1 MATVLWDTQIFSPQN
16 RRCPGLEL
24 GIQISPQFL
33 GCRTSSAQS
42 RARVLARRGLARLVS
57 SLADWGRPPANGEPG
72 WGGVGVAEH
81 LSLVSSGPQSPHSR
95 ILTSA
100 GRDGGHGQD
109 GSGLSRQ
116 CPVQGRGQF
125 VLREKHGSQQ
135 QRCHGVKWIMNDRCS
150 QYQNEDMPKIP
161 GPICWLFHNV
171 QH

>member
-42 RARVLARRGLARLVS
+42 RARVLARRGLATLVS

-95 ILTSA
+95 ILTPARKGWRTRSGWVRSLKTMSSA
-100 GRDGGHGQD
+100 GTRTVRAARETRKPTTT
-109 GSGLSRQ
+109 LSW
-116 CPVQGRGQF
+116 G
-125 VLREKHGSQQ
+125 E
-135 QRCHGVKWIMNDRCS
+135 MN
-150 QYQNEDMPKIP
+150 NE
-161 GPICWLFHNV
+161 W
-171 QH
+171 